1 MIVCVGAFFGH
12 IQLYPTGMSI
22 DDYPCQSLPSQW
34 SLSLRLF
41 DVHLWWLLL
50 SSRSPHRSHCH
61 CHYSDGAVAVTVV
74 SRSLWSSSCFL
85 MLMTEEGE
93 GVAFVAGIM
102 QHLVNA
108 HC

>member
-1 MIVCVGAFFGH
+1 MIVHVGTFFGH

-22 DDYPCQSLPSQW
+22 DDYPCQSLPLQW
-34 SLSLRLF
+34 SLSLWLF
-41 DVHLWWLLL
+41 DVHLWRSLL
-50 SSRSPHRSHCH
+50 SSCSPRRSHCR
-61 CHYSDGAVAVTVV
+61 CCYSDGAVTIMVI
-74 SRSLWSSSCFL
+74 SRSLRSSSCFL
-85 MLMTEEGE
+85 MPTTEEGE